1 MKMKP
6 KVSVVMPSLN
16 VASYVRECMD
26 SVVNQTLKEIEI
38 LCVDAG
44 STDGTWEILQK
55 YAEKDSRI
63 HLIHSEKKSYGY
75 QMNLGLDAAQGEYI
89 GIVETDDYIKL
100 DMYEVLYRTAHQNDL
115 DFVKSDSYRFVDD
128 ERTNKRKFER
138 LSLSNDKKIYYKKL
152 NPSQTPALLRLTM
165 NNVTGIYRRMLIREH
180 NIRLNESPGAAFQD
194 NGLWFQLFS
203 LSQSAMFIDR
213 AFYCIRRDNPNSSVH
228 NKEKVYCMCDEYDYI
243 LKFLEKD
250 NERLKKFFPYFV
262 VKKYDNYLFT
272 YNRIGD
278 EFKLEFLQRFSRE
291 FNEYK
296 AKGLLCEDVFTKNKL
311 NTLSVILE
319 CPEQYYYTHSNG
331 INVDLHPE
339 QNSSLE
345 KRLKRALYMQKRAE
359 QEILLIHRSASYRIG
374 RFITFVPR
382 MLRKIYHCT
391 KENGL
396 SYTIKK
402 CVQKLSIAR

>member
-1 MKMKP
+1 MGTVP
-6 KVSVVMPSLN
+6 KVSVIMPSLN
-16 VASYVRECMD
+16 VASYIQECME

-38 LCVDAG
+38 LCIDAG

-55 YAEKDSRI
+55 YAKNDPRI
-63 HLIHSEKKSYGY
+63 HLIHSEKRSYGY
-75 QMNLGLDAAQGEYI
+75 QMNLGFDAAHGQYI

-100 DMYEVLYRTAHQNDL
+100 DMYEVLYRTAFQNDL
-115 DFVKSDSYRFVDD
+115 DFVNSDSYRFFND
-128 ERTNKRKFER
+128 ECTNKRKFER
-138 LSLSNDKKIYYKKL
+138 LPLSNDKKIYYKKV
-152 NPSQTPALLRLTM
+152 NPSQTPSLLRLTM
-165 NNVTGIYRRMLIREH
+165 NNVTGIYRRTLIQDH
-180 NIRLNESPGAAFQD
+180 HIRLNESPGAAFQD
-194 NGLWFQLFS
+194 NGLWFQIFS

-243 LKFLEKD
+243 LKFLKKD
-250 NERLKKFFPYFV
+250 TERLEQFFPYYV

-296 AKGLLCEDVFTKNKL
+296 AKGLLSEDAFTKNKL
-311 NTLSVILE
+311 HTLSMIMNN
-319 CPEQYYYTHSNG
+319 PEQYYYTHSNG
-331 INVDLHPE
+331 INIDLHPS
-339 QNSSLE
+339 QDPNLE
-345 KRLKRALYMQKRAE
+345 LHLKHALYMQKRAE
-359 QEILLIHRSASYRIG
+359 REIHLIHKSASYRIG
-374 RFITFVPR
+374 RFITFIPR
-382 MLRKIYHCT
+382 VLRKIYRCI

-402 CVQKLSIAR
+402 CVQKLLIIR

>member
-6 KVSVVMPSLN
+6 KVSVIMPSLN
-16 VASYVRECMD
+16 VASYIRECMD

-55 YAEKDSRI
+55 YAERDSRI
-63 HLIHSEKKSYGY
+63 RLIHSEKKSYGY
-75 QMNLGLDAAQGEYI
+75 QLNLGLDAAQGEYI

-100 DMYEVLYRTAHQNDL
+100 DMYEVLYRTAYQNDL

-128 ERTNKRKFER
+128 ERTNQRKFER

-165 NNVTGIYRRMLIREH
+165 NNVTGIYRRILIQEH
-180 NIRLNESPGAAFQD
+180 NIRLNETPGAAFQD

-243 LKFLEKD
+243 LEFLKKD
-250 NERLKKFFPYFV
+250 NERLEKFFPYFV

-296 AKGLLCEDVFTKNKL
+296 AQGLLCEDVFTKNKL
-311 NTLSVILE
+311 RTLSMILE

-331 INVDLHPE
+331 INIDLNPE

-345 KRLKRALYMQKRAE
+345 KRLKHALYMQKRAE
-359 QEILLIHRSASYRIG
+359 QEILLIHQSASYRIG
-374 RFITFVPR
+374 RFITFIPR
-382 MLRKIYHCT
+382 MLRKIYRCT

-402 CVQKLSIAR
+402 CVQKLSTAR